1 MRIFIRSSH
10 WFHVSPGGQTMV
22 IVVLTYGQAI
32 SSLKLRTI
40 QNKIDWRFVATGR
53 KKRNLNTPGI
63 FKEPPIISGNILAVT
78 DSLKWESLTEI

>member
-1 MRIFIRSSH
+1 
-10 WFHVSPGGQTMV
+10 MV
-22 IVVLTYGQAI
+22 IVVLTYRQAI

-40 QNKIDWRFVATGR
+40 QNKIDWRFVAIGR
-53 KKRNLNTPGI
+53 KKKEIQIPQVF